1 MTKVQRK
8 FNKLKFMF
16 VRETL
21 HVIIITF
28 AYRCR
33 MFHTKSSYNLKHK
46 YYCRKLSF
54 NELRSIKAPSSELI
68 LMNNASLSET
78 RLAPSSGIN
87 ERALDTSD
95 TNWGPIGVPKQR
107 WFLFSPFRQEEE
119 PNILEIRVR
128 VREITVL
135 TAKQCCS
142 RLYRFSMTFP
152 TIFGLKENTFL
163 ESFLL
168 LQCSCFCDQLI
179 CILIS
184 RVDLFAFGR
193 GEAYE

>member
-1 MTKVQRK
+1 
-8 FNKLKFMF
+8 MF

-33 MFHTKSSYNLKHK
+33 MFIVIYFHTKSSYNLKHK

-68 LMNNASLSET
+68 LMNTASLSET

-87 ERALDTSD
+87 EHALDTSD

-107 WFLFSPFRQEEE
+107 WFLFFALPSRRGTEYPWDTSSCKRNYGAYSKTMLFPPLSIFHDFSDYFRTERKHIFRELSSSP
-119 PNILEIRVR
+119 
-128 VREITVL
+128 
-135 TAKQCCS
+135 
-142 RLYRFSMTFP
+142 M
-152 TIFGLKENTFL
+152 FL
-163 ESFLL
+163 FLWP
-168 LQCSCFCDQLI
+168 
-179 CILIS
+179 
-184 RVDLFAFGR
+184 
-193 GEAYE
+193 AYLHID